1 MSNIRGTDETVA
13 VEDAQFGVGTFVDPR
28 KNEEY
33 SDDVCSKDTEIIH
46 SEGDSTVPSPPRPMR
61 SSFRWSLESL
71 LGIKKDKDK
80 DKGKD
85 KEKNTDKGKEK
96 DKDKDKEKN
105 KDEDKDRDKYEDR
118 DIDKDEEK
126 DMDMDEDKDKALI
139 SPNQF

>member
-1 MSNIRGTDETVA
+1 VSNIRGIDDTVA

-46 SEGDSTVPSPPRPMR
+46 SEGDSTVPSPPRPRR

-80 DKGKD
+80 DKDKGKD
-85 KEKNTDKGKEK
+85 KEKN
-96 DKDKDKEKN
+96 KDKDKEKN
-105 KDEDKDRDKYEDR
+105 KDEDKNRDKNEDR
-118 DIDKDEEK
+118 DIDKEEEK
-126 DMDMDEDKDKALI
+126 DMDIDEDKDKALI